1 MPTVGRSTTDP
12 DPSAETEDIRRLVV
26 FGGLPGTGKT
36 RIAREVARR
45 SGAAY
50 LRIDAIEQAIRAAAG
65 LGEDVG
71 AVGYEV
77 AYALAEANLTLGRL
91 VVADSV
97 NPIAATRETWRQVA
111 ARTGSALLE
120 VEILCSDKAEHRR
133 RVESRRADI
142 PGLRLP
148 SWEDVM
154 TREYEPWPDAILV
167 IDTAASSVSEAAS
180 SICERIEADQRGRR
194 TSAR

>member
-1 MPTVGRSTTDP
+1 M
-12 DPSAETEDIRRLVV
+12 LVV

-36 RIAREVARR
+36 CIAREIVRR
-45 SGAAY
+45 SGANY

-65 LGEDVG
+65 LGDDVG
-71 AVGYEV
+71 AAGYEV
-77 AYALAEANLTLGRL
+77 AYALAEADLALGRL

-97 NPIAATRETWRQVA
+97 NPIAATREAWREVA
-111 ARTGSALLE
+111 ERTGSPLLE
-120 VEILCSDKAEHRR
+120 VEIVCSDKAEHRR

-148 SWEDVM
+148 GWQAVVA
-154 TREYEPWPDAILV
+154 REYHPWPEAALA
-167 IDTAASSVSEAAS
+167 IDTANASVAEAAA
-180 SICERIEADQRGRR
+180 SICERIEAAQRGRR

>member
-1 MPTVGRSTTDP
+1 M
-12 DPSAETEDIRRLVV
+12 LVV
-26 FGGLPGTGKT
+26 VGGLPGTGKT
-36 RIAREVARR
+36 GIAREVARR

-50 LRIDAIEQAIRAAAG
+50 LRIDAIEQAIRDAAG

-77 AYALAEANLTLGRL
+77 AYALAEANLAIGRL

-111 ARTGSALLE
+111 ARTGSPLLE

-142 PGLRLP
+142 PGLRQP
-148 SWEDVM
+148 SWEQVVA
-154 TREYEPWPDAILV
+154 REYEPWPEATLV
-167 IDTAASSVSEAAS
+167 IDTTSSSISKAVS
-180 SICERIEADQRGRR
+180 SICERIETVQRRGR

>member
-1 MPTVGRSTTDP
+1 M
-12 DPSAETEDIRRLVV
+12 LVV

-36 RIAREVARR
+36 CIAREVVRR
-45 SGAAY
+45 SGAIY

-65 LGEDVG
+65 LGDDVG
-71 AVGYEV
+71 AAGYEV
-77 AYALAEANLTLGRL
+77 AYALAEANLALGRL

-97 NPIAATRETWRQVA
+97 NPIAATREAWRQVA
-111 ARTGSALLE
+111 ARTGSPLLE
-120 VEILCSDKAEHRR
+120 VEIVCSDKAEHRR

-148 SWEDVM
+148 SWEQVVA
-154 TREYEPWPDAILV
+154 REYEPWTDAMMV
-167 IDTAASSVSEAAS
+167 IDTAASSVSDAAS
-180 SICERIEADQRGRR
+180 SICERIEAVQRRGR

>member
-1 MPTVGRSTTDP
+1 M
-12 DPSAETEDIRRLVV
+12 LVV

-36 RIAREVARR
+36 CIAQEVVRR

-71 AVGYEV
+71 AIGYEA
-77 AYALAEANLTLGRL
+77 AYALAVANLALGSL

-97 NPIAATRETWRQVA
+97 NPIATTREAWRQVA
-111 ARTGSALLE
+111 KRNGSRLLE
-120 VEILCSDKAEHRR
+120 VEIVCSDKAEHRR

-142 PGLRLP
+142 PALRLP
-148 SWEDVM
+148 SWEEVVA
-154 TREYEPWPDAILV
+154 REYEAWPDATLV
-167 IDTAASSVSEAAS
+167 IDTASSSISEAAS
-180 SICERIEADQRGRR
+180 SICERIETVQRRGR

>member
-1 MPTVGRSTTDP
+1 M
-12 DPSAETEDIRRLVV
+12 LVV

-36 RIAREVARR
+36 CIAREVVRR
-45 SGAAY
+45 SGAIY

-65 LGEDVG
+65 LGDDVG
-71 AVGYEV
+71 AAGYEV
-77 AYALAEANLTLGRL
+77 AYALAEANLALGRL

-97 NPIAATRETWRQVA
+97 NPIAATREAWRQVA
-111 ARTGSALLE
+111 ARTSSPLLE

-133 RVESRRADI
+133 RVEARRADI

-148 SWEDVM
+148 GWEDVAA
-154 TREYEPWPDAILV
+154 RDYEPWLDRTLV
-167 IDTAASSVSEAAS
+167 IDTANASVAEAAA
-180 SICERIEADQRGRR
+180 SICERIEAAQRGRR